1 MGFDWLNKPTLMCVC
16 VYMYMYKH
24 SVGQNIKL
32 LTKFML
38 KKCI

>member
-16 VYMYMYKH
+16 MYMYKH
-24 SVGQNIKL
+24 GQNIKL

-38 KKCI
+38 KKYI